1 MKAEI
6 VSQICGIS
14 KNHILNLRKETI
26 WENFSKRSRKSIKLD
41 YFDQEAFFLLNFRF
55 YRKPAP
61 KMFKFDKILSNCK
74 DIPGFLYPSKSTLR
88 KWRVKITFFDKHQR
102 KILHVCWKC
111 YEISRK
117 RKYFKIVKSLKS

>member
-1 MKAEI
+1 M
-6 VSQICGIS
+6 
-14 KNHILNLRKETI
+14 NLRKETI

-88 KWRVKITFFDKHQR
+88 KWRVKITFFDKHQK
-102 KILHVCWKC
+102 KILHV
-111 YEISRK
+111 Y
-117 RKYFKIVKSLKS
+117 